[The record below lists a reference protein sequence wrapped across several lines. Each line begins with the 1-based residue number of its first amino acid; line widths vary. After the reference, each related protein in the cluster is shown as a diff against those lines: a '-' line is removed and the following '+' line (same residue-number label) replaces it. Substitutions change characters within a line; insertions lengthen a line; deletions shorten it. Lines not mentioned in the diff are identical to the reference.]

1 MKRRRSDAVSAS
13 VAVVAVLAAVAFVM
27 LPSSGSGA
35 HAAGMHGAAFEA
47 AAKACAGVKGAAK
60 RVRCEASLMPNGE
73 PVTTMGIPDLG
84 GGPKWNGRKQN
95 LARLTGPSGAANES
109 FTLVAATG
117 RAVIG
122 GGEQDVMTFN
132 GTTPGPTLTV
142 HQGDLVEVRLQ
153 NKDIA
158 RGVTI
163 HWHGVDVPGAE
174 DGVAGVTQ
182 DAVLPGKE
190 FVYRFVV
197 PDTGTYWY
205 HSHQFS
211 VDQVGKGLIGALVVL
226 PRDETPAPS
235 ARDLVAVMHTYGPTL
250 TINGTDSP
258 PPVTAAAGTTARV
271 RFVNTDNG
279 PVQVTASQSFR
290 VVSIDGSDI
299 NAPTPL
305 NNTHVLVPAG
315 GRVDLEVDVGD
326 ANVRIGTLVGPTMV
340 IGPNADA
347 GAPPLSAAS
356 AFDALSYGSPVVTA
370 DVQRAMAKPQ
380 RSFNYTIGQRE
391 GYLDGK
397 KGNWFTINGRIVPQV
412 PQFIVHPGDT
422 VEWRMSN
429 TSLVPHPMHLHGQ
442 HWLVVSRN
450 GVPSTGSPWWVD
462 SLEVNPGEKY
472 VLRMIADNPGVWMFH
487 CHNLPHAGS
496 GLMTMLTYDTVR
508 TPYVMGKAGPG
519 LINHPE

>member
-1 MKRRRSDAVSAS
+1 M
-13 VAVVAVLAAVAFVM
+13 AVLAAVAFVM

-47 AAKACAGVKGAAK
+47 ASKACSGLKNENR

-73 PVTTMGIPDLG
+73 PITTMGIPDLG
-84 GGPKWNGRKQN
+84 GGPTSKARKTN
-95 LARLTGPSGAANES
+95 LARLTAPGGAPDDS

-122 GGEQDVMTFN
+122 GSEQDVMTFN
-132 GTTPGPTLTV
+132 GVTPGPTLTV
-142 HQGDLVEVRLQ
+142 HQGDLVEVKLVNQ
-153 NKDIA
+153 DIA

-163 HWHGVDVPGAE
+163 HWHGVDVPGAA

-182 DAVLPGKE
+182 DAVLPGKS

-226 PRDETPAPS
+226 PRDGSTEQAD
-235 ARDLVAVMHTYGPTL
+235 RGQDLVAVMHTYGPTL
-250 TINGTDSP
+250 TINGTTTPSP
-258 PPVTAAAGTTARV
+258 VVVATGTTARV

-279 PVQVTASQSFR
+279 PAQVTASQPFR
-290 VVSIDGSDI
+290 VVSIDGSDV

-305 NNTHVLVPAG
+305 SNTYVVVPAG
-315 GRVDLEVDVGD
+315 GRVDLEVDVG
-326 ANVRIGTLVGPTMV
+326 AGNVRVGMLP
-340 IGPNADA
+340 GPSIVLGPDPVA
-347 GAPPLSAAS
+347 GAPPLAATV
-356 AFDALSYGSPVVTA
+356 AFDALGYGTPIVTP
-370 DVQRAMAKPQ
+370 DVTRAMAKPQ
-380 RSFNYTIGQRE
+380 RTFTYRIGQRE

-422 VEWRMSN
+422 VEWNMSN

-462 SLEVNPGEKY
+462 SLEVNPGERY

-487 CHNLPHAGS
+487 CHNLPHASS
-496 GLMTMLTYDTVR
+496 GLMTVLTYDTVK
-508 TPYVMGKAGPG
+508 TPYDIGKAGPG